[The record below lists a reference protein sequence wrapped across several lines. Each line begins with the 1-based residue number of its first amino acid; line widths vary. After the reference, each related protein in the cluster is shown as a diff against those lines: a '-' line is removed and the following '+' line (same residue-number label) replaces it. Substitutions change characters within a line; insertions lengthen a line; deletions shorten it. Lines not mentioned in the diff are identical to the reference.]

1 MHDGWVDP
9 GVASEF
15 SELRLRSVD
24 VDARAIRS
32 SPEVRDQL
40 RELSDRL
47 RGPQAVML
55 RRRPVP
61 EAYRIFFRHIGLD
74 PDIVRTPVEALVLER
89 LRAGGF
95 ASRNSLDDA
104 LTVAIVETGVGVW
117 ALDAEQMNGRL
128 GIRVGAR
135 DERFGRERD
144 APTVPD
150 GRLVV
155 ADEAGAVAVLFG
167 ELAPGHCVT
176 KRTVRMRLFAVQV
189 AGVPSI
195 HVEEALWRCGQ
206 LLEILRCST

>member
-24 VDARAIRS
+24 VDARATRS

-104 LTVAIVETGVGVW
+104 LTVAIVETGVAVW

-135 DERFGRERD
+135 DERFGIERD

-155 ADEAGAVAVLFG
+155 ADEAGAWRFSSASWRP
-167 ELAPGHCVT
+167 AT
-176 KRTVRMRLFAVQV
+176 ASRSARFAC
-189 AGVPSI
+189 ACSPCRSPECPPSM
-195 HVEEALWRCGQ
+195 WRRRCGDVVSCW
-206 LLEILRCST
+206 RS